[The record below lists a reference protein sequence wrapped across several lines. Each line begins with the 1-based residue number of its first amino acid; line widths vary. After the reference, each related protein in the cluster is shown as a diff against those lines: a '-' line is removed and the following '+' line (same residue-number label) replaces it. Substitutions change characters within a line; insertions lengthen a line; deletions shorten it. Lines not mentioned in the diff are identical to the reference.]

1 MNTVELVKHFAE
13 SYYCTVL
20 MIGSKL
26 IISNRQ
32 NKRILVP
39 GFKEMS
45 EENAR
50 IQLKSAVKTLKLNK
64 VISAPVLVV
73 NNEGYI
79 PGDNSEQNWEP
90 SHEEMYG

>member
-1 MNTVELVKHFAE
+1 MNTIELTKHFAA
-13 SYYCTVL
+13 SFSCTVL

-26 IISNRQ
+26 IISNRE

-50 IQLKSAVKTLKLNK
+50 IQLKMAVKTLKLNK
-64 VISAPVLVV
+64 VISAPTLVV
-73 NNEGYI
+73 DNKEPVVNEDY
-79 PGDNSEQNWEP
+79 EEP
-90 SHEEMYG
+90 TYEEMFG

>member
-1 MNTVELVKHFAE
+1 MNTIELTKHFAA
-13 SYYCTVL
+13 SFSCSVL

-26 IISNRQ
+26 IVSNRE

-50 IQLKSAVKTLKLNK
+50 IQLKMAVKTLKLNK
-64 VISAPVLVV
+64 VISAPTLVV
-73 NNEGYI
+73 DNKEPVVNEDY
-79 PGDNSEQNWEP
+79 EEP
-90 SHEEMYG
+90 AYEEMFG